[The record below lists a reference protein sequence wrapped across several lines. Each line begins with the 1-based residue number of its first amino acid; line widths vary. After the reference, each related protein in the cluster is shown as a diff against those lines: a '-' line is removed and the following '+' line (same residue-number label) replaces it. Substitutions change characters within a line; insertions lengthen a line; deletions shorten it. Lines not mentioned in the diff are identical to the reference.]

1 MQTPHLDRFNHRRHW
16 FRTILLGILL
26 VRGTAQF
33 SVPGDTNSPILLST
47 GSGEPLLSLEYHLN
61 LPDVALSP
69 RLTFEFGLATDE
81 WIEPGQFLDSFSI
94 TLEGNGNSKT
104 ALLLTADAYGVQWAP
119 ANPGGIAVDSGAIT
133 RQPTAFPDLAPALAY
148 RYAFSVLWLIPQV
161 LAGQLATLYFD
172 LFDNQNDRASLAF
185 ARAIRVVTSAPP
197 QLPPWPLLQSA
208 ANPAGPYADET
219 GVFVDTN
226 RLKVTVAKSGVD
238 RFYRVRSNTPMTI
251 KQFILRGGDL
261 LFAYEF
267 LEVVVVLQ
275 SAAQVEG
282 PYRDE
287 TNYTVDPAGRSIR
300 LVRPAEN
307 RFYRIRSTMPVI
319 ISRKE
324 LTGNEWVFFY
334 EYHPTVLGLES
345 SAQAAG
351 PYASES
357 NLILDHERQTLKLTR
372 AQSARFY
379 RVRPDSP
386 YRFIHV
392 QNQGNEVVLSYEKRR
407 P

>member
-1 MQTPHLDRFNHRRHW
+1 MLV
-16 FRTILLGILL
+16 LG
-26 VRGTAQF
+26 T
-33 SVPGDTNSPILLST
+33 SVLSTVADTNSPILLGT
-47 GSGEPLLSLEYHLN
+47 GSGQPLLSLDYHLN
-61 LPDVALSP
+61 LPDFSLSP
-69 RLTFEFGLATDE
+69 RLAFDFGLATTE
-81 WIEPGQFLDSFSI
+81 RIEPGQFLDSFSI
-94 TLEGNGNSKT
+94 TLEGSGSSKT

-119 ANPGGIAVDSGAIT
+119 TNAGGIAIDSGAIT
-133 RQPTAFPDLAPALAY
+133 RQSATFPDLAPELTY
-148 RYAFSVLWLIPQV
+148 RYAFSVLWLVPQV

-185 ARAIRVVTSAPP
+185 VRAVNVVTSAPP
-197 QLPPWPLLQSA
+197 QLPAWPLLQSA

-219 GVFVDTN
+219 GLVVDTN
-226 RLKVTVAKSGVD
+226 RLQVTVAKYGPA
-238 RFYRVRSNTPMTI
+238 RFYRMRSNTPMTI
-251 KQFILRGGDL
+251 QQFILRGGDL

-267 LEVVVVLQ
+267 LEVAVVLQ

-319 ISRKE
+319 ISRRE
-324 LTGNEWVFFY
+324 LTSHEWVLFY

-357 NLILDHERQTLKLTR
+357 NVILDHEQQTLTLTR

-386 YRFIHV
+386 YRFIQV
-392 QNQGNEVVLSYEKRR
+392 QDQGNEVVLSYEKRS